1 MISFSR
7 SFCHFPVQLVPACK
21 LFKELVTGSCLED
34 FPCVFVCADIKI
46 KKKKKKH
53 FGSLEKRKMRLAKKK
68 KNSHQKKIHHSPLRS
83 LKGTRFA
90 KVANFEGLLLSNN

>member
-34 FPCVFVCADIKI
+34 FLCVFVCADITI
-46 KKKKKKH
+46 KKKKKTFRQ
-53 FGSLEKRKMRLAKKK
+53 FGEEENETCEKK

>member
-68 KNSHQKKIHHSPLRS
+68 KKLTSEKNPPFPIEVTKRH
-83 LKGTRFA
+83 
-90 KVANFEGLLLSNN
+90 KVCQGG